1 MIRINA
7 TLLSKLLIDP
17 TPQPKHPEV
26 AQIYKSLFSRMYPGE
41 QDFKEFLQAQ
51 NYDKQYELAERIVH
65 HLCYASNFPPTY
77 FALKDIICLEG
88 YQKETVGE
96 TSVYVPRDHFVHLV
110 NLYLLGIYVFFYNAE
125 FYQKITA
132 DNRYERESD
141 LHNQSRY
148 DCVKDFVSEW
158 KYFCLFH
165 DVGYTQEIFGNK
177 QYVKNANRTYTTL
190 CKRVNDFQSSFVG
203 TNAVKQNAFFGTIEI
218 MSRILTWEL
227 IKDYSTDIIDVNHK
241 MLRYFQRSDV
251 VCINCKGHCE
261 TASFNDDIAPLITEF
276 QRIEKIYSNQ
286 CLKPLLPIIGEKN
299 IVVVGIH
306 KNTGEVAF
314 LSFERGMSRQLFFLR
329 KYEKAGDIQRLI
341 ADPSLILFDDYKPVE
356 FDMEYLVQTET
367 ADTRFYETVLF
378 DESSVKYTL
387 DYIKKTNI
395 GMDFA
400 GITSENQLLDF
411 YFKLYLFLYGE
422 LRKFIVPGKEPKQP
436 LHAKQFDN
444 FLDAWD
450 DIFSMDTVRELEQS
464 SKVNA
469 LIFKLLQ
476 ASFTD
481 DIKSECIN
489 YIREISSIK
498 KSRGKGTTT
507 SSSSDLVADIVEQYF
522 SAVSGKLEDTSEKKR
537 LIDTIAAN
545 YSKRIEQAKA
555 LLTIYAYTYSG
566 LKSIFEKGTMFA
578 YSFDYCKRTETF
590 NLSVNDLLEQKCQT
604 QLKKD
609 YNKIVTSYSGG
620 FSKFDHGFSSAKY
633 AAATFNLLRESIS
646 SKKTPK
652 EWMLI
657 DILFSISN
665 PYKDN
670 NYIAQYITNYN
681 HIFRNTLYAIFI
693 HNVYPTGFK
702 DETLRKMK
710 TSISDPFT
718 YLALICDSLQ
728 QWNRPQSI
736 SPSLLDLRPSEHASE
751 EYNIIVESDGIYLYE
766 QGVEQRQTRLA
777 SYINGM
783 SHLDNVKA
791 YVKNG
796 FVMTNKQE

>member
-7 TLLSKLLIDP
+7 TLLSKLLADP

-26 AQIYKSLFSRMYPGE
+26 VQIYKSLFNRMYPGE
-41 QDFKEFLQAQ
+41 QDFIEFLQAQ

-65 HLCYASNFPPTY
+65 HLCFASNFPPTY
-77 FALKDIICLEG
+77 FALKDVICLES

-96 TSVYVPRDHFVHLV
+96 TSGYIPRDHFIHLV

-125 FYQKITA
+125 FYQKITS
-132 DNRYERESD
+132 DNRYERETD

-177 QYVKNANRTYTTL
+177 QYVKNAAKTYTTL

-227 IKDYSTDIIDVNHK
+227 IKDYSTDVVDVNHK
-241 MLRYFQRSDV
+241 ILRYFRRGEIAR
-251 VCINCKGHCE
+251 INSKGQSE
-261 TASFNDDIAPLITEF
+261 SVSFNDDVAPLITRL
-276 QRIEKIYSNQ
+276 QRIEKVYSNQ

-299 IVVVGIH
+299 IVVVGIQ
-306 KNTGEVAF
+306 KKSGEVAF
-314 LSFERGMSRQLFFLR
+314 FSFDRGASRQLFYLK
-329 KYEKAGDIQRLI
+329 KYEKSLDVQRLNE
-341 ADPSLILFDDYKPVE
+341 DPSLILFDDYKPQE
-356 FDMEYLVQTET
+356 FDIEYLVQTSN
-367 ADTRFYETVLF
+367 ADDHFYKTVLF
-378 DESSVKYTL
+378 DESSVKFTL
-387 DYIKKTNI
+387 DYIKRTNI
-395 GMDFA
+395 GMEFA

-411 YFKLYLFLYGE
+411 YFRLYLFLYGE
-422 LRKFIVPGKEPKQP
+422 LRKYIIPGKEPKQP
-436 LHAKQFDN
+436 LHAKQFDT
-444 FLDAWD
+444 FLDGWN
-450 DIFSMDTVRELEQS
+450 DIFSMDPVKEIKQS

-469 LIFKLLQ
+469 LIFNLLQ

-481 DIKSECIN
+481 DIKSECVD
-489 YIREISSIK
+489 YIRDISSIK
-498 KSRGKGTTT
+498 KSRGKGTSTST
-507 SSSSDLVADIVEQYF
+507 SSELVADIVGQYF
-522 SAVSGKLEDTSEKKR
+522 SAVLGKLNDVSEKDR
-537 LIDTIAAN
+537 LIDTITAN

-566 LKSIFEKGTMFA
+566 LKSIFEKGSAFA
-578 YSFDYCKRTETF
+578 YSFDYCKRSEMFDQT
-590 NLSVNDLLEQKCQT
+590 VNDLLDQKCQA
-604 QLKKD
+604 QLK
-609 YNKIVTSYSGG
+609 TSYSKIVASYNSG

-646 SKKTPK
+646 SKKGPK
-652 EWMLI
+652 EWMLV

-670 NYIAQYITNYN
+670 NYVAQYITNYD

-693 HNVYPTGFK
+693 HNVYPSSFK
-702 DETLRKMK
+702 DEKLRKMK
-710 TSISDPFT
+710 TAISDPFT

-736 SPSLLDLRPSEHASE
+736 SPSLLDLRPSEHASD
-751 EYNIIVESDGIYLYE
+751 EYNIIVENDGIYLYE
-766 QGVEQRQTRLA
+766 RGVEQRQTRLA

-796 FVMTNKQE
+796 FVMNNKQD